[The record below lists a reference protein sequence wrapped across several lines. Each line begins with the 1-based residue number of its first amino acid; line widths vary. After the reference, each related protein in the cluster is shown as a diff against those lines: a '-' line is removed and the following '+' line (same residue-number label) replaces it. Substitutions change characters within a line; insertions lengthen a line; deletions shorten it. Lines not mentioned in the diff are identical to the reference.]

1 MPKQREKYRIYLDA
15 INTKAYGVLTLSFGI
30 LFGLHGCSTLPPLN
44 APKPTYSTDFDTS
57 KTALSHLIT
66 PLKQQNQG
74 LTGYHVLFDPLEAIA
89 ARLSL
94 INKAQKTL
102 DIQYYIWDNDK
113 IGALALYD
121 IIQAAD
127 RGVKVRLLI
136 DDNNAKKMEGIF
148 LALDQ
153 HVNIQVKL
161 YNPYKYRNFRPLDM
175 VLDLKR
181 INRRMHIKSFIV
193 DNQIALI
200 GGRNMSNQYYFTSD
214 NYQFSDIDILLV
226 GQSVDQI
233 NHSFDDYWNDSYA
246 YPIRQLV
253 NPRQHLLRYDSLK
266 KQLTEHY
273 KRVSVQDYLNLANH
287 SDAFDHWLYHD
298 LRLDWVKADVVSDA
312 PSKIH
317 GTAKPNEF
325 LQQQLSQYL
334 KQPKKHLDI
343 VSAYFVPEKKGTDFL
358 NQLSN
363 NGVQVRILTNSFKAN
378 DVWLV
383 HAFYSKYREALLK
396 NGVQLYEFLPTLS
409 YKELKPY
416 TKNLSR
422 EAKISLKS
430 LSRSSL
436 HAKMMAVDDQ
446 VFIGSF
452 NLDPRSSQLNSE
464 IGVLLNS
471 PALADEIHQTL
482 SENID
487 AYSYQLQLT
496 PDNKITWTKKL
507 STGGTVT
514 FDKEPKMT
522 WWQHNGLQ
530 LISWLPL
537 EGMM

>member
-1 MPKQREKYRIYLDA
+1 MPKQIKKYSTHICLFKSNH
-15 INTKAYGVLTLSFGI
+15 IKTMIMGLSI
-30 LFGLHGCSTLPPLN
+30 LFGLNACNTLPPL
-44 APKPTYSTDFDTS
+44 KTTQPTYSRNFDTS
-57 KTALSHLIT
+57 NTALAKLIT
-66 PLKQQNQG
+66 PLRQENPG

-121 IIQAAD
+121 IIKAAD

-175 VLDLKR
+175 LFDLKR
-181 INRRMHIKSFIV
+181 INRRMHIKSFVV

-214 NYQFSDIDILLV
+214 TYQFSDIDVMLV
-226 GQSVDQI
+226 GQSVDNI
-233 NHSFDDYWNDSYA
+233 SHTFDEYWNDSYA
-246 YPIRQLV
+246 YPVRQLV
-253 NPRQHLLRYDSLK
+253 NPQQHSLRYDSLK
-266 KQLTEHY
+266 SQLTNYY
-273 KRVSVQDYLNLANH
+273 KQVSVQNYLNLANH
-287 SDAFDHWLYHD
+287 SDDFDYWLHNE
-298 LRLDWVKADVVSDA
+298 LNFDWVKAEVVSDA

-317 GTAKPNEF
+317 GTAQPNEY
-325 LQQQLSQYL
+325 LQNQLSHYL

-343 VSAYFVPEKKGTDFL
+343 VSAYFVPEQKGTDM
-358 NQLSN
+358 LSKMSKE
-363 NGVQVRILTNSFKAN
+363 GVQVRVLTNSFKAN

-383 HAFYSKYREALLK
+383 HAFYSKYRQELLK
-396 NGVQLYEFLPTLS
+396 NGVQLYEFLPVLN
-409 YKELKPY
+409 YKDLKPY
-416 TKNLSR
+416 TRSLSR

-452 NLDPRSSQLNSE
+452 NLDPRSAKLNSE

-471 PALADEIHQTL
+471 PTLANEIHDTL
-482 SENID
+482 SQNID
-487 AYSYQLQLT
+487 AYSYQLKLT
-496 PDNKITWTKKL
+496 PNNKITWTKQIP
-507 STGGTVT
+507 TGSIIFT
-514 FDKEPKMT
+514 KEPKMS
-522 WWQHNGLQ
+522 WWQHDGLQ
-530 LISWLPL
+530 MISWLPI

>member
-1 MPKQREKYRIYLDA
+1 MIM
-15 INTKAYGVLTLSFGI
+15 GLSI
-30 LFGLHGCSTLPPLN
+30 LFGLNACNTLPPL
-44 APKPTYSTDFDTS
+44 KTTQPTYSRNFDTS
-57 KTALSHLIT
+57 NTALAKLIT
-66 PLKQQNQG
+66 PLRQENPG

-121 IIQAAD
+121 IIKAAD

-175 VLDLKR
+175 LFDLKR
-181 INRRMHIKSFIV
+181 INRRMHIKSFVV

-214 NYQFSDIDILLV
+214 TYQFSDIDVMLV
-226 GQSVDQI
+226 GQSVDNI
-233 NHSFDDYWNDSYA
+233 SHTFDEYWNDSYA
-246 YPIRQLV
+246 YPVRQLV
-253 NPRQHLLRYDSLK
+253 NPQQHSLRYDSLK
-266 KQLTEHY
+266 SQLTNYY
-273 KRVSVQDYLNLANH
+273 KQVSVQNYLNLANH
-287 SDAFDHWLYHD
+287 SDDFDYWLHNE
-298 LRLDWVKADVVSDA
+298 LNFDWVKAEVVSDA

-317 GTAKPNEF
+317 GTAQPNEY
-325 LQQQLSQYL
+325 LQNQLSHYL

-343 VSAYFVPEKKGTDFL
+343 VSAYFVPEQKGTDM
-358 NQLSN
+358 LSKMSKE
-363 NGVQVRILTNSFKAN
+363 GVQVRVLTNSFKAN

-383 HAFYSKYREALLK
+383 HAFYSKYRQELLK
-396 NGVQLYEFLPTLS
+396 NGVQLYEFLPVLN
-409 YKELKPY
+409 YKDLKPY
-416 TKNLSR
+416 TRSLSR

-452 NLDPRSSQLNSE
+452 NLDPRSAKLNSE

-471 PALADEIHQTL
+471 PTLANEIHDTL
-482 SENID
+482 SQNID
-487 AYSYQLQLT
+487 AYSYQLKLT
-496 PDNKITWTKKL
+496 PNNKITWTKQIP
-507 STGGTVT
+507 TGSIIFT
-514 FDKEPKMT
+514 KEPKMS
-522 WWQHNGLQ
+522 WWQHDGLQ
-530 LISWLPL
+530 MISWLPI